1 MLKPTDELTQKIERK
16 ILGKMFVF
24 LTVTT
29 VICLTVGIG
38 IGLLISGGKTSAN
51 EPNNLNVPE
60 SMSNSFSEVAK
71 RVEPAVVNIDTKSKV
86 PEETTRGE
94 KPSSG
99 SQDDILEFFKRQS
112 RRPSYSVGSGFIVDK
127 SGYILTNAHVVD
139 DAAKITVKLQNGD
152 EYVAKVIGVDDGD
165 GTDLAVLKID
175 AGKDLPSVKLGD
187 SNTAQV
193 GDWVLAIG
201 SPFGLAQTVTA
212 GIISQTNRET
222 PSTTPFQKF
231 IQTDAAINRGNSG
244 GPLVNMNGDVI
255 GVNSQIATSTGDY
268 NGIGFALP
276 SNDVAY
282 VYQQIL
288 ANGKVRR
295 GYLGIGLETLK
306 PEYGKVYEMPNLKGA
321 MITSVNEKE
330 SRAAKA
336 GLLANDVII
345 EFNGQ
350 PIEGRSDLI
359 AKVASTEPGKEV
371 KLTYL
376 REVNNKLEKQT
387 ATLTLGERPA
397 NGSRT
402 SLPGDDTPKKLGQ
415 PQMKPTEEKKLG
427 LTVEDFTAELA
438 KTNNLEGHKGV
449 IIKEIDPASFIA
461 DIKNANGRG
470 MINEGDVIQR
480 INRVP
485 VADLKTFNE
494 IVSKL
499 KVGDAVVLHIVNYN
513 RFSKTAI
520 PRIVTFTIQ

>member
-1 MLKPTDELTQKIERK
+1 MLKPTDELAAKIERNLMRK
-16 ILGKMFVF
+16 IFVYF
-24 LTVTT
+24 SVTT

-38 IGLLISGGKTSAN
+38 IGFLISGTKTSAN
-51 EPNNLNVPE
+51 EPNNFNAPE
-60 SMSNSFSEVAK
+60 SMSISFAEVAK
-71 RVEPAVVNIDTKSKV
+71 KVEPAVVNIDTKSKV
-86 PEETTRGE
+86 PEEGLKGE
-94 KPSSG
+94 KPG
-99 SQDDILEFFKRQS
+99 STQDEILEYFKRQA

-127 SGYILTNAHVVD
+127 SGYILTNDHVVD
-139 DAAKITVKLQNGD
+139 DAAKISVRLQNGD
-152 EYVAKVIGVDDGD
+152 EYVAKVIGVDDQ
-165 GTDLAVLKID
+165 TDLAVLKIE

-187 SNTAQV
+187 SNTTQV

-222 PSTTPFQKF
+222 PTTTPFQKF

-244 GPLVNMNGDVI
+244 GPLVNMNGEVI

-276 SNDVAY
+276 SNEVAY

-295 GYLGIGLETLK
+295 GFLGVSLDSLK
-306 PEYGKVYEMPNLKGA
+306 PEFGKVYEMPNLKGA
-321 MITSVNEKE
+321 LITNVTEKE

-350 PIEGRSDLI
+350 PIEGHSDLI
-359 AKVASTEPGKEV
+359 SKVASTEPEKEI
-371 KLTYL
+371 KLTIL
-376 REVNNKLEKQT
+376 REVNNKLERQVITIK
-387 ATLTLGERPA
+387 LGERPPSGR
-397 NGSRT
+397 N

-415 PQMKPTEEKKLG
+415 PQVKPAEDKKLG

-438 KTNNLEGHKGV
+438 KSNNLEGQKGV

-461 DIKNANGRG
+461 DVKNSNGRG
-470 MINEGDVIQR
+470 LLNEGDVIQR
-480 INRVP
+480 VNRVA

-494 IVSKL
+494 VISKL
-499 KVGDAVVLHIVNYN
+499 KIGDAVVMHVVNYN
-513 RFSKTAI
+513 RFSKSVQ
-520 PRIVTFTIQ
+520 PKIVTFTIQ